1 MLKLLLIT
9 LLYVAAANKHSGRT
23 RKLLSERAVA
33 TVHPLTSPH
42 REWGVRSRRTFWFK
56 KTFKKIGTSIVDGI
70 KGGGKV
76 VDGAVDG
83 VTGVVDDVTDVVD
96 DVTDVVDD
104 VTDVATDV
112 VTDVVDDVVD
122 GVVDCVTDP
131 LTCIQKNPIF
141 DLIPDCLM
149 NGKPEE
155 CFIKNLED
163 SAKELA

>member
-9 LLYVAAANKHSGRT
+9 LLYVAAANKHSGR
-23 RKLLSERAVA
+23 KLLSKRAVA

-56 KTFKKIGTSIVDGI
+56 KTFKKIGNSIVDGI

-83 VTGVVDDVTDVVD
+83 VTGVVDDVTDVA
-96 DVTDVVDD
+96 TD

-131 LTCIQKNPIF
+131 LECIKKNPIF

>member
-9 LLYVAAANKHSGRT
+9 LLYVAAANKHSGR
-23 RKLLSERAVA
+23 KLLSKRAVA

-56 KTFKKIGTSIVDGI
+56 KTFKKIGNSIVDGI

-83 VTGVVDDVTDVVD
+83 VTGVVDDVTDVAT
-96 DVTDVVDD
+96 DVTDVATD

-131 LTCIQKNPIF
+131 LECIKKNPFF

-149 NGKPEE
+149 NGKPKE

-163 SAKELA
+163 SAEELA

>member
-9 LLYVAAANKHSGRT
+9 LLYVAAANKHSGR
-23 RKLLSERAVA
+23 KLLSKRAVA

-56 KTFKKIGTSIVDGI
+56 KTFKKIGNGI
-70 KGGGKV
+70 G
-76 VDGAVDG
+76 DAVDG
-83 VTGVVDDVTDVVD
+83 VTGVVDDVTDVA
-96 DVTDVVDD
+96 TD

-131 LTCIQKNPIF
+131 LTCIKKNPIF

-149 NGKPEE
+149 NGKPKE

-163 SAKELA
+163 SAEELA

>member
-9 LLYVAAANKHSGRT
+9 LLYVAAANKHSGR
-23 RKLLSERAVA
+23 KLLSKRAVA

-56 KTFKKIGTSIVDGI
+56 KTFKKIGNGIVDGI

-83 VTGVVDDVTDVVD
+83 VTGVVEDVTDVA
-96 DVTDVVDD
+96 TD

>member
-9 LLYVAAANKHSGRT
+9 LLYVAAANKHSGR
-23 RKLLSERAVA
+23 KLLSKRAVA

-56 KTFKKIGTSIVDGI
+56 KTFKKIGNGIVDGI
-70 KGGGKV
+70 KGDGKV
-76 VDGAVDG
+76 VDGAVDV
-83 VTGVVDDVTDVVD
+83 VTGVVD

-112 VTDVVDDVVD
+112 TDVATDVVTDVVD

>member
-1 MLKLLLIT
+1 MLKLILIT

-42 REWGVRSRRTFWFK
+42 REWGVRSRRLGWFK
-56 KTFKKIGTSIVDGI
+56 KTFKKIGNGIVDGI

-83 VTGVVDDVTDVVD
+83 VTGVVDDVTDVA
-96 DVTDVVDD
+96 TD

-112 VTDVVDDVVD
+112 VTDVVD

>member
-9 LLYVAAANKHSGRT
+9 LLYVAAANKHSGR
-23 RKLLSERAVA
+23 KLLSKRAVA

-56 KTFKKIGTSIVDGI
+56 KTFKKIGNGIVDGI

-83 VTGVVDDVTDVVD
+83 VTGVVEDVTDVAT
-96 DVTDVVDD
+96 DVTDVATD

-112 VTDVVDDVVD
+112 VTDVVD

>member
-23 RKLLSERAVA
+23 RKLLSERAAA

-56 KTFKKIGTSIVDGI
+56 KTFKKIGNGIVDGI
-70 KGGGKV
+70 KGDGKV

-83 VTGVVDDVTDVVD
+83 VTGVVEDVTDVA
-96 DVTDVVDD
+96 TD

-112 VTDVVDDVVD
+112 VTDVVD

-149 NGKPEE
+149 NGKPKE

-163 SAKELA
+163 SAEELA

>member
-23 RKLLSERAVA
+23 RKLLSERAAA

-42 REWGVRSRRTFWFK
+42 REWGVRSRRLGWFK
-56 KTFKKIGTSIVDGI
+56 KTFKKIGNGI
-70 KGGGKV
+70 G
-76 VDGAVDG
+76 DAVDG
-83 VTGVVDDVTDVVD
+83 VTGVVDDVTDVAT
-96 DVTDVVDD
+96 DVTDVATD

-131 LTCIQKNPIF
+131 LECIKKNPIF

>member
-9 LLYVAAANKHSGRT
+9 LLYVAAANKHSGR
-23 RKLLSERAVA
+23 KLLSKRAVA

-56 KTFKKIGTSIVDGI
+56 KTFKKIGNGIVDGI
-70 KGGGKV
+70 TGGGKV

-96 DVTDVVDD
+96 DVTDVATD

-112 VTDVVDDVVD
+112 VTDVVD

>member
-9 LLYVAAANKHSGRT
+9 LLYVAAANKHSGR
-23 RKLLSERAVA
+23 KLLSKRAVA

-42 REWGVRSRRTFWFK
+42 REWGVRSRRLGWFK
-56 KTFKKIGTSIVDGI
+56 KTFKKIGNGI
-70 KGGGKV
+70 G
-76 VDGAVDG
+76 DAVDG
-83 VTGVVDDVTDVVD
+83 VTGVVD

>member
-9 LLYVAAANKHSGRT
+9 LLYVAAANKHSGR
-23 RKLLSERAVA
+23 KLLSKRAVA

-56 KTFKKIGTSIVDGI
+56 KTSKKIGNGIVDGI

-83 VTGVVDDVTDVVD
+83 VTGVVEDVTDVA
-96 DVTDVVDD
+96 TD

-112 VTDVVDDVVD
+112 VTDVVD

>member
-9 LLYVAAANKHSGRT
+9 LLYVAAANKHSGR
-23 RKLLSERAVA
+23 KLLSKRAVA

-56 KTFKKIGTSIVDGI
+56 KTFKKIGNGIVDGI
-70 KGGGKV
+70 TGGGKV

-83 VTGVVDDVTDVVD
+83 VTGVVEDVTDVAT
-96 DVTDVVDD
+96 DVTDVATD

-112 VTDVVDDVVD
+112 VTDVVD